1 MGRPRHATDDAERV
15 TLRLDPDLAG
25 RLRVLAASQKRAMS
39 ALAEEAIGDYLVKA
53 EKAWASLRKAEPP
66 RKGKESREKF
76 KGPHWSPEAVRREL
90 ARLKL
95 PQAALAEALG
105 IRPALLSLWLCT
117 RGIPSHRQE
126 PITMALKEL
135 RKTMP

>member
-15 TLRLDPDLAG
+15 TLRLDPDLAE
-25 RLRVLAASQKRAMS
+25 RLKVLAARQKRAMS
-39 ALAEEAIGDYLVKA
+39 ALAEEAIGDYLVEA
-53 EKAWASLRKAEPP
+53 EKAWAALRKAEPP
-66 RKGKESREKF
+66 RKGKGTRGKF
-76 KGPHWSPEAVRREL
+76 KGPHWSPEGVRREL

-105 IRPALLSLWLCT
+105 VRPALVSLWLCT

-126 PITMALKEL
+126 AISQAFMEL
-135 RKTMP
+135 RKAKA